1 MRIDLNIRRE
11 TVSVRLEH
19 GDSQSTREVQRA
31 LRVARIPF
39 TTVGANGRW
48 EIGSEHMVKLADALG
63 AFGPD
68 WTTQATLR
76 LDLLHE
82 DNRTRQELV
91 GQSSILANNLEA
103 ATVLGMKPYKEQL
116 EAAQLMSAPSV
127 RRFALFWKPGSGK
140 TGAMI
145 VAAHELLSRHVING
159 VLVVAERPIAMETP
173 WVEELRRWLPNGDDP
188 STIGVAQGTKQE
200 RFRTYLSNPRWL
212 IVHYS
217 LLALDQYAITS
228 WAERNESS
236 ERPVVIFDESDLIKN
251 PDAQRS
257 RAAMRIRQSCGRCW
271 IASGTPAP
279 NSPSDYEHQL
289 SVLSGYPI
297 NLGLTGDRDQDALVV
312 VHELEKGVHY
322 LQRENPR
329 RMPETLTP
337 LQVSLSPPQREEY
350 DRLTK
355 RLVDELENMDD
366 QTYSGQIMHVM
377 ARRMRLLRLC
387 SDAGHDSLPSPIF
400 DDPVKWSR
408 IDGLLETITNDP
420 YEKTVIWTRFR
431 DTAIA
436 LFNRYK
442 DSYGASLMIGGGI
455 GTPDDLLRRDCR
467 VLVATIQVGAS
478 SISLTSARNAI
489 YESLDDIS
497 RNLTQSMARINRTGQ
512 TKNCRYWFLIA
523 QDTVEEDLFE
533 NTMAKMQMSEDVLTE
548 IGKPGRSQLI
558 EMLKRTLGMPGQS
571 T

>member
-1 MRIDLNIRRE
+1 MRIGLNIARE
-11 TVSVRLEH
+11 TISVGLEYRDIQSVR
-19 GDSQSTREVQRA
+19 DVQSA
-31 LRVARIPF
+31 LRTARIPF
-39 TTVGANGRW
+39 TTVHTDGRW
-48 EIGSEHMVKLADALG
+48 EIDSEHIARVDSALAV
-63 AFGPD
+63 FQPD
-68 WTTQATLR
+68 WTTQAASR
-76 LDLLHE
+76 LDLLRE
-82 DNRTRQELV
+82 DNRIQQELV
-91 GQSSILANNLEA
+91 GQPSTLFDDLDSATALSIRPYEEQFEA
-103 ATVLGMKPYKEQL
+103 AR
-116 EAAQLMSAPSV
+116 LMSAPLV

-145 VAAHELLSRHVING
+145 VAAHDLMSRHVVNG
-159 VLVVAERPIAMETP
+159 VLVVAERPVAMETP
-173 WVEELRRWLPNGDDP
+173 WVEELRRWLPYSDEAGV
-188 STIGVAQGTKQE
+188 IGVAKGNKQN
-200 RFRTYLSNPRWL
+200 RLNVYFSDPQWL
-212 IVHYS
+212 VVHYS

-228 WAERNESS
+228 WAERNESA

-251 PDAQRS
+251 ADAQRS

-289 SVLSGYPI
+289 SVLSGYPV
-297 NLGLTGDRDQDALVV
+297 NLDLTGDRDQDALVV

-350 DRLTK
+350 DRLTE
-355 RLVDELENMDD
+355 RLVDELENIDD
-366 QTYSGQIMHVM
+366 QTYARQITHIM
-377 ARRMRLLRLC
+377 ARRMRLLRIC
-387 SDAGHDSLPSPIF
+387 SDPGHDSLPSPIF
-400 DDPVKWSR
+400 DDPAKWSR

-420 YEKTVIWTRFR
+420 GEKTVIWTRFR

-512 TKNCRYWFLIA
+512 TKDCRYWFLIA

-533 NTMAKMQMSEDVLTE
+533 NTMAKMQMSEGVLTE
-548 IGKPGRSQLI
+548 IGRPGRSQLI
-558 EMLKRTLGMPGQS
+558 EMLKRTLGMTGQS